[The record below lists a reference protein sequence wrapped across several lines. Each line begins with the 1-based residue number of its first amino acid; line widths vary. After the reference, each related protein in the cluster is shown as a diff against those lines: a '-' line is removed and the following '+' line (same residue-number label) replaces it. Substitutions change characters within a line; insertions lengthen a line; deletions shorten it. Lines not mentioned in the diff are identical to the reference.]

1 MMRAASTAIESDCRI
16 PIACF
21 LSVNPSEYG
30 YPTNYKQFG
39 QFWRPDRRRRHRRD
53 SLRTTVLVDTGILYA
68 NRRTDPEVV
77 KARVVDD
84 WTVFTASG
92 VTADIDLALW
102 LVEREWG
109 REVAFEVENAME
121 YERSTNVYRS
131 GR

>member
-1 MMRAASTAIESDCRI
+1 
-16 PIACF
+16 
-21 LSVNPSEYG
+21 
-30 YPTNYKQFG
+30 
-39 QFWRPDRRRRHRRD
+39 
-53 SLRTTVLVDTGILYA
+53 VDTGILYA